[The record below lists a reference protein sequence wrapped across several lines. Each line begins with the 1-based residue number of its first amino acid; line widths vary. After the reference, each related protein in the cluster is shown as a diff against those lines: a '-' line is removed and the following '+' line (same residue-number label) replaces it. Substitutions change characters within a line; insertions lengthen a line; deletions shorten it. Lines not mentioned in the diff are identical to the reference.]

1 MRVSQLIH
9 AMDRD
14 EEIIIEDGNKRITRM
29 RLYEG
34 TVRGI
39 KRDDPINRMHVNR
52 VIACDNVMVVLANG
66 ESENRF
72 SPKEVRKMTP
82 RAVRENYTAIMNSMK
97 EWH

>member
-14 EEIIIEDGNKRITRM
+14 EEIIIEDGNRRINRM

-52 VIACDNVMVVLANG
+52 VIACDNVMVVLANEARVKG
-66 ESENRF
+66 ATDERN
-72 SPKEVRKMTP
+72 
-82 RAVRENYTAIMNSMK
+82 
-97 EWH
+97 

>member
-14 EEIIIEDGNKRITRM
+14 EKIIIEDGNKRINRM

-34 TVRGI
+34 TCRGI

-52 VIACDNVMVVLANG
+52 VIACDNVMVVLAEYQRG
-66 ESENRF
+66 TGGDHGQT
-72 SPKEVRKMTP
+72 KT
-82 RAVRENYTAIMNSMK
+82 
-97 EWH
+97 